1 MLILAAPKF
10 TAMRLLLILLLC
22 LPNFFT
28 FAQEGRYDKF
38 GKIKPEDFQTKIYS
52 IDSNASAIVLYD
64 KGHTAIEGNN
74 KGWFSAMFTRHKLIR
89 VLNKPGYK
97 EADVEISLFTKGED
111 EEKLDNLKATTYNLE
126 NGKVVETKLEKNS
139 IFRDKQ
145 DKNRQVIKFTM
156 PNVKEGSI
164 IEFEYKVLSDYYWQ
178 LDPWYFQDAI
188 PTLWSEYE
196 FSVPQFFS
204 YTFLSKGYQ
213 PYFLNDK
220 KETQGNFSVSESNG
234 AGPTQRSSFNAGI
247 TDYRWV
253 KKDVP
258 AIKEESFTSTLEN
271 HISKIEFTLASQSE
285 PLRYRDF
292 RSSWAGVTKD
302 LLESENFGKNLN
314 SSNGW
319 LSDEMKIVLSGA
331 SSEMEKAKKIFAYV
345 RDHFTCGDY
354 RGIWT
359 ETSLKNIFK
368 AKKGNVAEI
377 NLLLVAMLRYANL
390 KANPVILSRSKY
402 GYTYDLYPGLS
413 RFNYVIAQTAVGDQ
427 SYFLDASRNTGFG
440 KILADCY
447 NGHARVVNETAT
459 AIYLLPD
466 SLKERKVT
474 ALFLNNDEK
483 GLWIGNMNQTPGYY
497 ESYALRNRIKE
508 KGKEEFFKQIEKD
521 LGTEIKISDP
531 EIDSLNNYEE
541 PIAIKYKLG
550 FNPEKADI
558 LYINPM
564 FSEGYKKNPFKSA
577 ERFYP
582 VEMPYTMDE
591 TYILTMEVPTGY
603 AVDELPK
610 QMLAK
615 YDEQGQSFFEY
626 RIQQSGNTISM
637 RSRIKINRAFF
648 DPEEYEGLREFFNL
662 VVKKHNEQIVFKKK
676 KGV

>member
-1 MLILAAPKF
+1 ML
-10 TAMRLLLILLLC
+10 TVTLC
-22 LPNFFT
+22 LSSLFIL
-28 FAQEGRYDKF
+28 AQEGPYPKF
-38 GKIKPEDFQTKIYS
+38 GKVKAEDFQTKIYS
-52 IDSNASAIVLYD
+52 IDSNASAVVLYD
-64 KGHTAIEGNN
+64 KGNTAIEGNN
-74 KGWFSAMFTRHKLIR
+74 KGWFSALFTRHKLIR
-89 VLNKPGYK
+89 ILTKPGYK
-97 EADVEISLFTKGED
+97 EADVEISLFTKGDD
-111 EEKLDNLKATTYNLE
+111 EEKLDYLKAITYNLE
-126 NGKVVETKLEKNS
+126 NGKVVETKLEKSS
-139 IFRDKQ
+139 IFRDKK

-156 PNVKEGSI
+156 PNVREGSI

-178 LDPWYFQDAI
+178 LDPWNFQDAI
-188 PTLWSEYE
+188 PTLWSEYL

-213 PYFLNDK
+213 PFFINDK
-220 KETQGNFSVSESNG
+220 KETQGNFSISEPNG
-234 AGPTQRSSFNAGI
+234 TGPTQHGNFNAGI

-285 PLRYRDF
+285 PLRSRDF

-314 SSNGW
+314 SANGW
-319 LSDEMKIVLSGA
+319 LSDEMKLLLKDA
-331 SSEMEKAKKIFAYV
+331 TSEIEKAKKIFAYV
-345 RDHFTCGDY
+345 RDNFTCSNY
-354 RGIWT
+354 SAIWT

-390 KANPVILSRSKY
+390 KASPVILSRSKY

-413 RFNYVIAQTAVGDQ
+413 RFNYVIAQTTVGDQ
-427 SYFLDASRNTGFG
+427 SYFLDASHNTGFG

-447 NGHARVVNETAT
+447 NGHARLVDEMAKPL
-459 AIYLLPD
+459 YLLPD

-483 GLWIGNMNQTPGYY
+483 GLWVGNMNQTPGYY
-497 ESYALRNRIKE
+497 ESYVLRSRIKE
-508 KGKEEFFKQIEKD
+508 KGKDEFFKQIEKD
-521 LGTEIKISDP
+521 FGAEVKISGAQ
-531 EIDSLNNYEE
+531 IDSLNNYEE
-541 PIAIKYKLG
+541 PVAIKYSIG
-550 FNPEKADI
+550 YNPEKADI

-564 FSEGYKKNPFKSA
+564 FGEGYKKNPFKSA

-591 TYILTMEVPTGY
+591 TFILTMEVPTGY
-603 AVDELPK
+603 VVDELPK
-610 QMLAK
+610 QILAK
-615 YDEQGQSFFEY
+615 YDEEGQSFFEY
-626 RIQQSGNTISM
+626 RLQQSGNTISM
-637 RSRIKINRAFF
+637 RSRIKLARAYFEP
-648 DPEEYEGLREFFNL
+648 DEYEGLREFFNL